1 MPGQIILAVAGV
13 IAAATAATFVAGSIA
28 RVRLRRASRAPGR
41 LVDIGGYRLHL
52 DVRGPD
58 VLDPDVPHPG
68 ALDPAAPAVP
78 TIVLE
83 GGTWAPAAT
92 WGPLQDVL
100 ARDARVVAYDR
111 AGLGWSDPSPR
122 PRTARVM
129 ADELRAL
136 LRAAA
141 VPGPYLLVGHSFGG
155 LVVRAFAAAHPG
167 QVAGVVLLDGAH
179 EAQFERFPAPLREM
193 NARMTRLMPVIFGVV
208 RLLGRAGILAL
219 RPGVIPADMGPLPED
234 VVAGVRARIAAEP
247 RILDTMARELGD
259 LPAGNAGIRAGGGT
273 PLGALPLVVLSHGR
287 LEGLPPGLGPDVAD
301 TYEATWQELQ
311 AEQAALST
319 RGRHRVVEGAGH
331 NIHAEAPGAVLA
343 AVREVIAAARPA
355 EAAAAEP
362 TLAVEEAAATGQAA

>member
-1 MPGQIILAVAGV
+1 
-13 IAAATAATFVAGSIA
+13 
-28 RVRLRRASRAPGR
+28 
-41 LVDIGGYRLHL
+41 
-52 DVRGPD
+52 
-58 VLDPDVPHPG
+58 
-68 ALDPAAPAVP
+68 
-78 TIVLE
+78 
-83 GGTWAPAAT
+83 
-92 WGPLQDVL
+92 
-100 ARDARVVAYDR
+100 
-111 AGLGWSDPSPR
+111 
-122 PRTARVM
+122 
-129 ADELRAL
+129 
-136 LRAAA
+136 
-141 VPGPYLLVGHSFGG
+141 
-155 LVVRAFAAAHPG
+155 
-167 QVAGVVLLDGAH
+167 
-179 EAQFERFPAPLREM
+179 
-193 NARMTRLMPVIFGVV
+193 
-208 RLLGRAGILAL
+208 
-219 RPGVIPADMGPLPED
+219 MGPLPED